1 MKKFVLVCTTLAL
14 AFLSGCSKR
23 TTSTFHGS
31 VSIRGEPITSG
42 VIYFLGPAPQMRM
55 GMGTIHDDGTYTA
68 TDVPVGEVRV
78 AFQSP
83 GVPKKYG
90 DPNKSD
96 LVYTISSWT
105 TTLDITVPE
114 EPAGQRGAR

>member
-1 MKKFVLVCTTLAL
+1 MKQFALGCAALAL
-14 AFLSGCSKR
+14 ALLTGCSNP

-31 VSIRGEPITSG
+31 VSYRGQPLKSG

-55 GMGTIHDDGTYTA
+55 GMGTIHEGTYTA

-78 AFQSP
+78 SFQVP
-83 GVPKKYG
+83 GLPKKYA

-96 LVYTISSWT
+96 LVYTITPDMTS
-105 TTLDITVPE
+105 LDVTIPDA
-114 EPAGQRGAR
+114 PSGQRTAPR